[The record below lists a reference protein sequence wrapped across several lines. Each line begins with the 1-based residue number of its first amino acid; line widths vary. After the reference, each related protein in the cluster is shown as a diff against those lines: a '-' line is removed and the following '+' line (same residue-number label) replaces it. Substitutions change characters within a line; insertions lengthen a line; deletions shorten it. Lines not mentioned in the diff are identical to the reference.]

1 MRHQLS
7 KISKLMMTHKPTT
20 AVSTGTVSS
29 TFIDTA
35 GFLSVRAVMH
45 FGSVS
50 GDGVGTLSITGSTAS
65 AGSFNTLTGGS
76 TSASIATTTG
86 LLDGLLAIDVTNL
99 GPNRYIK
106 TNYTAATSLV
116 NHGGIHIELYNP
128 VNMPTTDD
136 STSML
141 KAQVVVTEA
150 T

>member
-7 KISKLMMTHKPTT
+7 KISRLMLTHKPTT

-29 TFIDTA
+29 TYIDTA
-35 GFLSVRAVMH
+35 GYLSARAVLTV
-45 FGSVS
+45 GGVS
-50 GDGVGTLSITGSTAS
+50 GDGVCTLSITGSTAT
-65 AGSFNTLTGGS
+65 AGTYNTLTSGS

-86 LLDGLLAIDVTNL
+86 QLDGLLVCDVTNF

-106 TNYTAATSLV
+106 TNFIAATSLV
-116 NHGGIHIELYNP
+116 NHGGVVLTLYNP

-141 KAQVVVTEA
+141 KAQVVVAEA
-150 T
+150 S